1 MLKRRRKLSKDLQIR
16 KKITTFAEE
25 KLHLGIIAQAS
36 LASFAL
42 DLHFLCI
49 VNENGS
55 AHRDSDTR
63 VRQNF
68 LWRAV
73 SLRRFA
79 TQCVTINNS

>member
-42 DLHFLCI
+42 DLHFHYCPLKI
-49 VNENGS
+49 FS
-55 AHRDSDTR
+55 IS
-63 VRQNF
+63 
-68 LWRAV
+68 
-73 SLRRFA
+73 
-79 TQCVTINNS
+79 NNYKL

>member
-36 LASFAL
+36 LASSAL

-49 VNENGS
+49 V
-55 AHRDSDTR
+55 
-63 VRQNF
+63 
-68 LWRAV
+68 
-73 SLRRFA
+73 LRRTEARTVIRIHEWDKIFCGG
-79 TQCVTINNS
+79 Q